1 MVRRVS
7 APDPSKSREVLFP
20 RRPRACSENHWLCR
34 APPQRPFHSR
44 PPGSEMFSA
53 SYSFPPSSRDQVLA
67 RETCSSECS
76 NKSRLWCH
84 RQRRLCW
91 PRWPRTRTAAFP
103 KKSNWILR
111 KIAGQRLRSSR
122 DYPSQN
128 ISPEIPPS
136 AIALHLPQVFL
147 ALSVQRR
154 AIVFP

>member
-20 RRPRACSENHWLCR
+20 RRPRACSGNHWLCR
-34 APPQRPFHSR
+34 APPQRPVHSR

-67 RETCSSECS
+67 RETCLSEHTK
-76 NKSRLWCH
+76 KSWPWSH
-84 RQRRLCW
+84 RHRRLCW
-91 PRWPRTRTAAFP
+91 PQWLKTRTAAIP
-103 KKSNWILR
+103 KNFNLIPR
-111 KIAGQRLRSSR
+111 KIAGLRLRSSR

-136 AIALHLPQVFL
+136 ANAPHLPEVFL

>member
-20 RRPRACSENHWLCR
+20 RRPRACFANHWLGW
-34 APPQRPFHSR
+34 AQPQRPVRPR

-53 SYSFPPSSRDQVLA
+53 SYSFPPSSRNQELA
-67 RETCSSECS
+67 RETCLSECS
-76 NKSRLWCH
+76 KKSWTRSH
-84 RQRRLCW
+84 HHRRLCW
-91 PRWPRTRTAAFP
+91 PQWPKTRTAAFP
-103 KKSNWILR
+103 KKSNWIPR

-136 AIALHLPQVFL
+136 ANAPHLPEVFL
-147 ALSVQRR
+147 AL
-154 AIVFP
+154 